1 MYTNIVLFEAFE
13 NNLPSFVI
21 IDKPISNSIG
31 EKFSEELREMC
42 QLCKTE
48 GFRKPIIFLKT
59 STIVVQYFYRKTHIK
74 IV

>member
-21 IDKPISNSIG
+21 IDKPMSNSIG

-59 STIVVQYFYRKTHIK
+59 STHSGTILLQENSH
-74 IV
+74 